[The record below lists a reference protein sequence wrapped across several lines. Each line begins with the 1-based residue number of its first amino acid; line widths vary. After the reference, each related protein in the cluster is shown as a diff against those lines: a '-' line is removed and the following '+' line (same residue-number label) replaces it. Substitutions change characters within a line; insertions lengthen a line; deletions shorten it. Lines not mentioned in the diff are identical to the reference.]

1 MLIKK
6 RLTNI
11 IYNKKFILASSSKS
25 RYKLLN
31 NNHLNFTTIYPSCD
45 ETMLK
50 KKFIKKK
57 YKPQKISIELAKA
70 KARSIKK
77 NKTKQSL
84 VVGCDTVIE
93 FNGVLVDKA
102 RNMKEAKK
110 NLQKLSNKRH
120 TIFSSIVVFV
130 NNRICWKNTQKTSIK
145 IRKLTEKEINRYL
158 KGVGTDILN
167 SVGCYQIEKK
177 GPNIIENIK
186 GDYFNVMGLPLFP
199 FLVFLKKQN
208 KTLFNK
214 ND

>member
-6 RLTNI
+6 QLTNTI
-11 IYNKKFILASSSKS
+11 FNKKFVLVSSSKS

-31 NNHLNFTTIYPSCD
+31 NNHLNFSTLNPNCD
-45 ETMLK
+45 ERILK
-50 KKFIKKK
+50 KKLIKKN
-57 YKPQKISIELAKA
+57 YNPQKISIELAKA
-70 KARSIKK
+70 KAKSIK
-77 NKTKQSL
+77 NKTKKNL

-110 NLQKLSNKRH
+110 NLQNFSNKTH
-120 TIFSSIVVFV
+120 TIFSSVVV
-130 NNRICWKNTQKTSIK
+130 LKNNKIYWKNTQKTSIK
-145 IRKLTEKEINRYL
+145 IRKLTNKEINRYL
-158 KGVGTDILN
+158 KIVGTDILS

-186 GDYFNVMGLPLFP
+186 GDFFNVMGFPLFP
-199 FLVFLKKQN
+199 FLAFLKKQN
-208 KTLFNK
+208 KTPIKK